1 MVSPFSNDIKQLI
14 YNLIFLPSKD
24 DLQILSLGTDKHFFK
39 NIIDGIAC
47 KESEKSF
54 SKDFISPFLI
64 FDNINIK
71 IWEILYPEDDKE
83 YDDNDLRLLRNYS
96 VINTIETIVFY
107 DKANNKL
114 IADTPVV
121 LISSKYIQ
129 YLTKKYGMMERNPKL
144 IDYITEILYNVI
156 LCNLNHTH
164 YYSKGVLIMFIG
176 FYGASVLLTYIGLA
190 FSVTGMVL
198 AFLGHIPAAVMCLIL
213 AGVCDMFDGTV
224 ARACKRSETEKK
236 FGIQIDSLV
245 DTVSFGVFPIVLGIC
260 MGFTSKLNTVIYV
273 IYGLAAVIRLA
284 YFNVLAEEK
293 TVFNKRKKEK
303 VSYYFGLPVTSIAI
317 ILPFTYNLNIFMHPS
332 VFLKAYPLV
341 MLMTAILFVL
351 NIKIKK
357 PTGIWYVICSI
368 LAVIEIAIIS
378 AAMR

>member
-1 MVSPFSNDIKQLI
+1 
-14 YNLIFLPSKD
+14 
-24 DLQILSLGTDKHFFK
+24 
-39 NIIDGIAC
+39 
-47 KESEKSF
+47 
-54 SKDFISPFLI
+54 
-64 FDNINIK
+64 
-71 IWEILYPEDDKE
+71 
-83 YDDNDLRLLRNYS
+83 
-96 VINTIETIVFY
+96 
-107 DKANNKL
+107 
-114 IADTPVV
+114 
-121 LISSKYIQ
+121 
-129 YLTKKYGMMERNPKL
+129 
-144 IDYITEILYNVI
+144 
-156 LCNLNHTH
+156 
-164 YYSKGVLIMFIG
+164 MFIG
-176 FYGASVLLTYIGLA
+176 FYGMSVLLTYIGLA

-198 AFLGHIPAAVMCLIL
+198 SFLGHIPAGIMCLIL

-224 ARACKRSETEKK
+224 ARACKRSDLEKK

-245 DTVSFGVFPIVLGIC
+245 DTVSFGVFPIVLGIS
-260 MGFTSKLNTVIYV
+260 MGFTSKLNILIYI

-293 TVFNKRKKEK
+293 TVFNKKKKEK

-332 VFLKAYPLV
+332 VFVKAYPLV

-357 PTGIWYVICSI
+357 PAGLWYVICSI

>member
-14 YNLIFLPSKD
+14 YNLFFLPSKD

-39 NIIDGIAC
+39 NIINGIAC

-64 FDNINIK
+64 FDNIDIK

-83 YDDNDLRLLRNYS
+83 YDDDDLRLLRNYS

-164 YYSKGVLIMFIG
+164 YYSKGVLINGRIYKDENEYIKLAIIYFLFCKYSYNDILLKR
-176 FYGASVLLTYIGLA
+176 FYKSIESMKLFESYDEFV
-190 FSVTGMVL
+190 
-198 AFLGHIPAAVMCLIL
+198 
-213 AGVCDMFDGTV
+213 
-224 ARACKRSETEKK
+224 EQNKK
-236 FGIQIDSLV
+236 L
-245 DTVSFGVFPIVLGIC
+245 
-260 MGFTSKLNTVIYV
+260 
-273 IYGLAAVIRLA
+273 
-284 YFNVLAEEK
+284 
-293 TVFNKRKKEK
+293 KEK
-303 VSYYFGLPVTSIAI
+303 I
-317 ILPFTYNLNIFMHPS
+317 N
-332 VFLKAYPLV
+332 
-341 MLMTAILFVL
+341 
-351 NIKIKK
+351 
-357 PTGIWYVICSI
+357 
-368 LAVIEIAIIS
+368 
-378 AAMR
+378 